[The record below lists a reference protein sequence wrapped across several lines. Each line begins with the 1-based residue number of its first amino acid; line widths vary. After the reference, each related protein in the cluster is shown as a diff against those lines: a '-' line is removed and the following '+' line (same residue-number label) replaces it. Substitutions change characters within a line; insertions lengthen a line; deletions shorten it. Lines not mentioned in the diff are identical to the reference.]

1 MTDFSK
7 KNYYVDFIE
16 DEKIFY
22 LHEAGFTDREAQLFK
37 LRVYEDKTLWEA
49 AEIMDYSRRTM
60 DRINKSM
67 KKKMIKVAPMYYPGI
82 SIANKW
88 R

>member
-7 KNYYVDFIE
+7 KNFYVDFVE

-22 LHEAGFTDREAQLFK
+22 RHEAGFNEREAELFQL
-37 LRVYEDKTLWEA
+37 RICEDKTLWEA
-49 AEIMDYSRRTM
+49 AEIMNYSRRTM

-67 KKKMIKVAPMYYPGI
+67 KKKMMKVAPMYYPGI
-82 SIANKW
+82 SFINKW

>member
-22 LHEAGFTDREAQLFK
+22 RHEAGFNEREAELFQL
-37 LRVYEDKTLWEA
+37 RICEDKTLWEA
-49 AEIMDYSRRTM
+49 AEIMNYSRRTM

-67 KKKMIKVAPMYYPGI
+67 KKKMMKVAPMYYPGI
-82 SIANKW
+82 SFINKW